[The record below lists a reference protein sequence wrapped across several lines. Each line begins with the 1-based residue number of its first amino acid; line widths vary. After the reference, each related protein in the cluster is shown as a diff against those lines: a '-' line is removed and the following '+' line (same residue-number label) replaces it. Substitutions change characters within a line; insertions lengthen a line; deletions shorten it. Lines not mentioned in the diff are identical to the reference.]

1 MKTKKISISFCEHYI
16 DVYKYLKAKPNIS
29 LFVCELVR
37 TEMNVKDTSSPE
49 LEAKVEELIK
59 KVLKENNYS
68 HDNNFSP
75 PTSQNIINSLSDND
89 KSLIKDLF

>member
-1 MKTKKISISFCEHYI
+1 
-16 DVYKYLKAKPNIS
+16 
-29 LFVCELVR
+29 
-37 TEMNVKDTSSPE
+37 MNVKDTPCQE

-68 HDNNFSP
+68 CNSNFSP
-75 PTSQNIINSLSDND
+75 PTSQNIINSLNEDD